1 MFNEIFMTVIS
12 AYLINLVNNLLEILA
27 EYLYIFHSA
36 KLFNEI
42 FNKLGSSFTNT
53 MDLKKQNVSET
64 LISCKNY
71 KIQFS

>member
-1 MFNEIFMTVIS
+1 M
-12 AYLINLVNNLLEILA
+12 L
-27 EYLYIFHSA
+27 YLYIFHSA

-42 FNKLGSSFTNT
+42 FNKLGSSFINT